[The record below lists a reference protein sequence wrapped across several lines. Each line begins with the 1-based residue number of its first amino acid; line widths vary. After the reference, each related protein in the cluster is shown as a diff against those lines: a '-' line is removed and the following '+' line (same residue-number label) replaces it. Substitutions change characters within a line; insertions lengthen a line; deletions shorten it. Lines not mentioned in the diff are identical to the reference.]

1 MIVKSRDSIE
11 PISNVWVQVKD
22 AKTGALLEERR
33 EHNVLTNVGR
43 AWLRNLISTKLYP
56 SPLPSNGYVE
66 GAAYV
71 YTSEK
76 PGFMGFG
83 VGGSFS
89 SAPYYSSQDELVTV
103 TELEDYVKVDSTNY
117 LKEVV
122 AQTSAEGS
130 FPTAYSVIFETEIP
144 ESEISFAGSTS
155 KSGNVVGTSVPV
167 SEVGLYLTGADKTQT
182 PAHADNN
189 TRMIAYNI
197 FSPITITTAV
207 VIRVEWEFRF

>member
-1 MIVKSRDSIE
+1 MLVKQRDTVE
-11 PISNVWVQVKD
+11 PVSNVHVKIMD
-22 AKTGALLEERR
+22 PKTRAVLDYRH
-33 EHNVLTNVGR
+33 EHNVLTNIGR
-43 AWLRNLISTKLYP
+43 TWLRNLVSTQLYP

-66 GAAYV
+66 GSSYV

-83 VGGSFS
+83 VGGAFS
-89 SAPYYSSQDELVTV
+89 SAPYYNSQDELVTV

-122 AQTSAEGS
+122 AQTSAENS
-130 FPTAYSVIFETEIP
+130 FPNAYSVIFETEIA

-155 KSGNVVGTSVPV
+155 KSGNVVGTSVPL

-182 PAHADNN
+182 PGHADNN

-197 FSPITITTAV
+197 FSPITVTTAV
-207 VIRVEWEFRF
+207 VLRVEWEFRF